1 MKLCTYNLQMS
12 LVKSYQKNFDTPKNA
27 LLIAKQSFLLA
38 RKTTLFHILVKVNAV
53 NFKLKSLVQEVIQR
67 LCAKYGA
74 NQSTGGVI
82 NPQIS
87 SFLKDDRIHT

>member
-12 LVKSYQKNFDTPKNA
+12 LVRSYQKNFGTPKNA
-27 LLIAKQSFLLA
+27 LHIAKQSFLLA
-38 RKTTLFHILVKVNAV
+38 NKNTLFHILVKVNAF

-74 NQSTGGVI
+74 NQI
-82 NPQIS
+82 NRGRYKPTNIK
-87 SFLKDDRIHT
+87 FPKR